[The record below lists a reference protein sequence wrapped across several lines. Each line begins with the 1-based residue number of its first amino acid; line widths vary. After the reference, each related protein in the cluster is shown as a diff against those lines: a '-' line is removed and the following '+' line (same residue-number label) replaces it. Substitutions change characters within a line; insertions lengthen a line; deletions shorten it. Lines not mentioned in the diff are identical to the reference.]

1 MVVCLA
7 DDVTPHACLTP
18 VFPAHTYS
26 DFLVYY
32 GHMISTHPPASLQGS
47 LWSVKVQ
54 QLDIQKDKWYI
65 IHQLLNYGTIKE
77 LQWLFAT
84 YSKKE
89 IVATFVEQPA
99 KMYFKQTY
107 VFVKNYLLSLSQIDL
122 DTDAYVTSISGPV
135 RQRTASSIS

>member
-1 MVVCLA
+1 
-7 DDVTPHACLTP
+7 
-18 VFPAHTYS
+18 
-26 DFLVYY
+26 
-32 GHMISTHPPASLQGS
+32 MISTHPPASLQGS